1 MKELSKLEETVLV
14 VVWRL
19 GENAYGVTVKKK
31 IHEITGKNYFYN
43 TVYTAFEQLL
53 RKGFITKHFG
63 EPTAVRG
70 GKRKVYFQI
79 TEEGLEAL
87 EHAFKRQNK
96 IWYGIS
102 QDSFRKGF
110 AR

>member
-31 IHEITGKNYFYN
+31 INEITGKNYFYN

-53 RKGFITKHFG
+53 RKGFITNIS
-63 EPTAVRG
+63 AS
-70 GKRKVYFQI
+70 
-79 TEEGLEAL
+79 
-87 EHAFKRQNK
+87 RQ
-96 IWYGIS
+96 
-102 QDSFRKGF
+102 R
-110 AR
+110 